1 MKKMLIKFMLWNIM
15 IIIHVNDLLISCLIL
30 MAKFLQD
37 VQRQAVSDAKGLL
50 NEYKKFFPQEESEK

>member
-1 MKKMLIKFMLWNIM
+1 
-15 IIIHVNDLLISCLIL
+15 